1 MSGHVHDP
9 VLDRIAP
16 TGAGTAPVLGYG
28 LTMRGVLRAGIGLRT
43 ALGVALA
50 ADTVS
55 IAVMELLDNTVMLAV
70 PGALRAAGET
80 RPGH

>member
-1 MSGHVHDP
+1 VTLSITLAFVF
-9 VLDRIAP
+9 
-16 TGAGTAPVLGYG
+16 GYG

-70 PGALRAAGET
+70 PGAMEAGLTTTESAG
-80 RPGH
+80 RRLANSD